1 MYYVLWKNKR
11 VFFSQKKEEE
21 EGRRE
26 ESQLLVD
33 AKQRSCWRNKINNF
47 NGMYMFKKIIKKVF
61 ILFY

>member
-33 AKQRSCWRNKINNF
+33 AKQSCWRNKINNF